1 MAQRFQF
8 GLPEPRRRDG
18 WFRVGNVDVTTTA
31 FLVGLGAIMLIVYA
45 VSPSSASRLVFF
57 PDLVRSGEVWRLV
70 TWPIVSVPSFWVLI
84 SMFFFW
90 YFGHIVEEMVGRI
103 RFTRLI
109 AAIVIAP
116 TLFVSIVDLPT
127 APEAGLNLLGSI
139 MLVVFAAENPNA
151 PFFFNIPAWII
162 ASVFIGIDILG
173 YVGNRWWGTLLVLLM
188 ALGIALV
195 TIRQWGFAERLDM
208 IPRFARSSRHRKPT
222 RSSSGRARR
231 PAPRRTGRTGRTGR
245 TEVVKGPWAPPSVD
259 GAARESMQAELDGLL
274 DKISAQGLD
283 ALSND
288 EKKRLNELSKL
299 LR

>member
-109 AAIVIAP
+109 LAIVVAP
-116 TLFVSIVDLPT
+116 PLFVSIVDLPT

-139 MLVVFAAENPNA
+139 MLVLFAAENPNA

-162 ASVFIGIDILG
+162 ATIFIGIDVLG
-173 YVGNRWWGTLLVLLM
+173 YVGNRWWGTLVVLLL
-188 ALGIALV
+188 AVGIALV

-208 IPRFARSSRHRKPT
+208 IPRFSGSSRHRKPT
-222 RSSSGRARR
+222 RSASGRARR
-231 PAPRRTGRTGRTGR
+231 AAPRRTDRSGR
-245 TEVVKGPWAPPSVD
+245 TEVIKGPWAPPSVD

>member
-1 MAQRFQF
+1 M
-8 GLPEPRRRDG
+8 
-18 WFRVGNVDVTTTA
+18 TTTA
-31 FLVGLGAIMLIVYA
+31 ILVGLGAIMLIVYA
-45 VSPSSASRLVFF
+45 ISPGSASNLVFF
-57 PDLVRSGEVWRLV
+57 PELVRAGEVWRLV

-109 AAIVIAP
+109 LAIVVAP
-116 TLFVSIVDLPT
+116 PLFVSIVDLPT

-139 MLVVFAAENPNA
+139 MLVLFAAENPNA

-162 ASVFIGIDILG
+162 AAIFIGIDVLG
-173 YVGNRWWGTLLVLLM
+173 YVGNRWWGTLVVLLL
-188 ALGIALV
+188 AVGIALV

-208 IPRFARSSRHRKPT
+208 IPRFSGSSRHRKPT
-222 RSSSGRARR
+222 RSASGRARR
-231 PAPRRTGRTGRTGR
+231 ATPRRTDRSGR
-245 TEVVKGPWAPPSVD
+245 TEVIKGPWAPPAVD

-274 DKISAQGLD
+274 DKISAQGLE
-283 ALSND
+283 ALSSD

>member
-1 MAQRFQF
+1 
-8 GLPEPRRRDG
+8 
-18 WFRVGNVDVTTTA
+18 
-31 FLVGLGAIMLIVYA
+31 
-45 VSPSSASRLVFF
+45 
-57 PDLVRSGEVWRLV
+57 
-70 TWPIVSVPSFWVLI
+70 
-84 SMFFFW
+84 
-90 YFGHIVEEMVGRI
+90 
-103 RFTRLI
+103 
-109 AAIVIAP
+109 
-116 TLFVSIVDLPT
+116 
-127 APEAGLNLLGSI
+127 

-208 IPRFARSSRHRKPT
+208 IPRFARSGRHGKPT

-231 PAPRRTGRTGRTGR
+231 PAPRRTGRTGR